1 MCFLTPRRKL
11 PNTSGRKRK
20 PPRTSGRR
28 ALISAIPTV
37 SQHFLDNARIRI
49 ATLPRASSGGALD
62 GASPSL
68 ASNPKSPELP
78 FGEFIH
84 LLRQWVF
91 ARISALAV
99 LTLSRLAAAHHDVVQ
114 VQA

>member
-37 SQHFLDNARIRI
+37 SRHFLDNARIRI
-49 ATLPRASSGGALD
+49 ATLRQGFERRCPRRGQPEPGIQ
-62 GASPSL
+62 P
-68 ASNPKSPELP
+68 NSPELS
-78 FGEFIH
+78 FGECIH
-84 LLRQWVF
+84 LLLQWVF

-99 LTLSRLAAAHHDVVQ
+99 LTL
-114 VQA
+114 

>member
-37 SQHFLDNARIRI
+37 SRYFLDNARIRI
-49 ATLPRASSGGALD
+49 ATLRQGFERSALE

-84 LLRQWVF
+84 LLRQWPF

-99 LTLSRLAAAHHDVVQ
+99 LTLSRLAAAHHDVVP